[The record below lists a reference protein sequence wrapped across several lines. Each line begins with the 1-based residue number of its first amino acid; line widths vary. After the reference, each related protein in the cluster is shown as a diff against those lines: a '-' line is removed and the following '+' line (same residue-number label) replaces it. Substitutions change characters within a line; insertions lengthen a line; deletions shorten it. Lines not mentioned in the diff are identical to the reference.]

1 MYYFLCLVIGAV
13 IGILAASMCVVA
25 GNDDKRSGRK

>member
-1 MYYFLCLVIGAV
+1 MGYFVCLVIGAV
-13 IGILAASMCVVA
+13 IGILVASMCVVA